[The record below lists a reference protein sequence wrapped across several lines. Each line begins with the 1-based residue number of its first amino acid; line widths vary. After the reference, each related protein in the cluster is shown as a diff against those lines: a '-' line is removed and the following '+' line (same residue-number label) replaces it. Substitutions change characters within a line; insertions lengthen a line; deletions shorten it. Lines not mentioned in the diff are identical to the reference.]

1 MQAVGLAL
9 PRREPYF
16 RRSRISQKPRAMQ
29 IYLLRRGVNRVY
41 CRLKRVKYLQIPNC
55 QLFKKTQLAFNHV
68 HTPLKSEL
76 NFYKSLIFNNLTKF
90 NSLQTLSVYF
100 SPHSQLLF
108 LQHIDNQYFTKITPA
123 RGYLRKYPKPA
134 YIFTTY

>member
-9 PRREPYF
+9 PRREQYF
-16 RRSRISQKPRAMQ
+16 CRQANIAEAESTTNLFVTPRREPH
-29 IYLLRRGVNRVY
+29 LR
-41 CRLKRVKYLQIPNC
+41 RLKRVKYLQTSDC

-68 HTPLKSEL
+68 RTPLKSEL

-123 RGYLRKYPKPA
+123 LGYLRKYPKPA